1 MGFFSRLRKRSK
13 SHSRNAAK
21 CYDNLRINA
30 NSPPNGV
37 PPVPRLGRDLTK
49 DLPPHLLARILIAV
63 CPHTQDNSYD
73 TSEESMTEDGCMLCD
88 MRDLA
93 HCAQVCRR
101 WTVEARK
108 LLYAPLIS
116 LEA

>member
-1 MGFFSRLRKRSK
+1 MGFFSRFRKRSK

-30 NSPPNGV
+30 NTSPDGV
-37 PPVPRLGRDLTK
+37 PPVPPLGRDFTK
-49 DLPPHLLARILIAV
+49 DLPPSVLARILSAV
-63 CPHTQDNSYD
+63 CPHTQDDSYD

-93 HCAQVCRR
+93 HCAQVSRR

-108 LLYAPLIS
+108 LLYALPNNS
-116 LEA
+116 DA